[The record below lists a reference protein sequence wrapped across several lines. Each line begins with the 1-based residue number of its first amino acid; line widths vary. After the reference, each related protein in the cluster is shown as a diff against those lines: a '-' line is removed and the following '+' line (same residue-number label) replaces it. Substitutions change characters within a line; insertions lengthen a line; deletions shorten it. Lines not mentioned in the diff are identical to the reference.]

1 MVTYIAVYES
11 SNKSGTMGNLF
22 TAIYNLLSKKKA
34 SLFILLFCIVSKSLL
49 ICFYTYTGKDKI
61 YSLSASYNLLHGKGW
76 TNSFYYLGDLNKE
89 VLMPFC
95 YWPPGYGLLI
105 SPFQQIFGTNIYAS
119 TAIFEIICF
128 VVFILLCRAILKTQ
142 RLSVGWLNI
151 STLLLSFFSHD
162 FIENSLGTDL
172 LALNFM
178 LGFFYCSIRLW
189 NGIDSKSSLS
199 FGILAGLCLF
209 GAGFTRF
216 IYTPVC
222 MFMAIL
228 LLLISFWKKNKTAS
242 RGYFISLLI
251 CLGGLVGTM
260 LFMQATCGSPFYS
273 GVDNTGIFW
282 KNLRYWHP
290 TAIASFVNLS
300 LVPVQLEK
308 YLPVSYSSWLSLFGW
323 LNLVIYCLLIAG
335 FCIYFYKRRNEG
347 KDKFPV
353 FVITG
358 FILSAAIIGG
368 LALLS
373 FTHDAKYTLSGNPWT
388 FIVEGRYHAFP
399 VVFLQLFF
407 LTLVAKK
414 NDLFSFRKLSSAI
427 LSFLFVFLLFNSVHQ
442 FYYTIKVA
450 KNYHSMKSASVR
462 EQDYVYF
469 ENLLTKA
476 IKENPGK
483 EILVASSDKYY
494 PLLASMHEQKGIADP
509 YTLSN
514 RIPSVNKPTILF
526 TITFAPEEN
535 TYANYVKSKGVKLIK
550 EIAGVNVYM
559 QSLDPQQ
566 Q

>member
-1 MVTYIAVYES
+1 
-11 SNKSGTMGNLF
+11 MGNLF

-105 SPFQQIFGTNIYAS
+105 SPLQKIFGTNIYTS
-119 TAIFEIICF
+119 IAIFEIICF
-128 VVFILLCRAILKTQ
+128 IIFIFLCRAILKTQ
-142 RLSVGWLNI
+142 QLSAGWLNI
-151 STLLLSFFSHD
+151 SILLLSFFSHD

-172 LALNFM
+172 LALNFV
-178 LGFFYCSIRLW
+178 LGFFYCNIRIW
-189 NGIDSKSSLS
+189 NSIDSKSSLS
-199 FGILAGLCLF
+199 FGILSGLCLF

-216 IYTPVC
+216 IYTPVS
-222 MFMAIL
+222 MFMAVIV
-228 LLLISFWKKNKTAS
+228 LLISIWKKNKVATGGS
-242 RGYFISLLI
+242 LISLLI
-251 CLGGLVGTM
+251 CFGGLIGAM
-260 LFMQATCGSPFYS
+260 LFQQTICGSPFYS
-273 GVDNTGIFW
+273 GVDNTGLFW

-290 TAIASFVNLS
+290 STIASFVNLN

-308 YLPVSYSSWLSLFGW
+308 YSPISYSSWLSIFSRFNLIIYFVLATGFG
-323 LNLVIYCLLIAG
+323 
-335 FCIYFYKRRNEG
+335 IYFYRNRNAQKET
-347 KDKFPV
+347 FP
-353 FVITG
+353 FFGFTG

-373 FTHDAKYTLSGNPWT
+373 FTHDVKYTLYGDSWT
-388 FIVEGRYHAFP
+388 FIIEGRYHAFP

-407 LTLVAKK
+407 LTFVAKK
-414 NDLFSFRKLSSAI
+414 NDLFNFRKISSAV
-427 LSFLFVFLLFNSVHQ
+427 LSCLFALLLLNSAHQ

-450 KNYHSMKSASVR
+450 MNYRSMKLASVR

-469 ENLLTKA
+469 ENLLVKA
-476 IKENPGK
+476 IKENSGM

-494 PLLASMHEQKGIADP
+494 PLLASMHRQKGIADP

-514 RIPSVNKPTILF
+514 HTPSVSKPSVLF
-526 TITFAPEEN
+526 TITFAPEEKI
-535 TYANYVKSKGVKLIK
+535 YANYVNNETVKLVK
-550 EIAGVNVYM
+550 EVAGAKFYM
-559 QSLDPQQ
+559 QFLDPLQQ
-566 Q
+566 K